1 MSVEAGLMGKRLNP
15 IVDRR
20 VVVRGITGV
29 VVGSAA
35 NAVPLAPAA
44 AADTERNNAKRKAR
58 YRANSAVVQSFYR
71 VNRYPGQ

>member
-1 MSVEAGLMGKRLNP
+1 MGKRLNP

-29 VVGSAA
+29 VVGSGA
-35 NAVPLAPAA
+35 NAVPLAPA

>member
-1 MSVEAGLMGKRLNP
+1 MGKRLNP
-15 IVDRR
+15 IVDRS

-35 NAVPLAPAA
+35 NAVPLAPAV
-44 AADTERNNAKRKAR
+44 ADTESNNAKRKAR
-58 YRANSAVVQSFYR
+58 YRANSAEVQSFYR

>member
-1 MSVEAGLMGKRLNP
+1 MGKRLNP

-44 AADTERNNAKRKAR
+44 ADAESNNAKRKAR
-58 YRANSAVVQSFYR
+58 YRANSAEVQSFYR